1 MEMYAINKS
10 NTARTVYSGI
20 TSPLV
25 QIGTIYHNECFGV
38 IESRI
43 IQGSPGNYHEFIHFK
58 SADGMKTGMITN
70 GGGGEVT
77 PFLNYSFG
85 NVTGPDG
92 NTYKSFKTRRALGR
106 FDANG
111 GYKGSVASGA
121 RILTN
126 DTTPG
131 ESMPHCMRAMYYET
145 GAGTGVFSPVS
156 GTAGAYGFVDT
167 GIAVGSDA
175 SKIGIYGNW

>member
-1 MEMYAINKS
+1 MKMYAINKS
-10 NTARTVYSGI
+10 GVARTVYSGI

-25 QIGTIYHNECFGV
+25 QIGSIYHNECFGV
-38 IESRI
+38 IDTRI

-58 SADGMKTGMITN
+58 STDGVKTGMITN

-85 NVTGPDG
+85 DVVGPDG

-106 FDANG
+106 FNASG
-111 GYKGSVASGA
+111 GYTGSVPSGV

-145 GAGTGVFSPVS
+145 GVGTGVFNLVS
-156 GTAGAYGFVDT
+156 GIAGEYGFVDT
-167 GIAVGSDA
+167 GIAVYSDA
-175 SKIGIYGNW
+175 ARIGIYGNW